1 MIHFKMNDGHE
12 IPALGFGVYLMTS
25 AEVEEFLPKAIEAG
39 YRHIDTAN
47 AYFNEVAVGKVIRES
62 GIPREDF
69 FVTTKLFPQ
78 SYPYEQCKADI
89 DATLERLGLDYV
101 DLLLFHQPYGD
112 YVDGWRAMEEAVRA
126 GKVRSIGLSNFP
138 AHKIEQIMN
147 AKPEDRRSIF
157 EEATGIIVFKS
168 RKQDIERRLANSY
181 TNLNIFLQRMGE
193 VEHMLTPL
201 ARQAEKTKKYK
212 ELCEQLNH
220 NEINLDIYKHDNAES
235 ARASIGSVLSRIQA
249 EIDESRKEAEG
260 MDEKYAEN
268 RRRIAQSDELLQKL
282 NEKILEYTV
291 EMQKKEGDVNVIR
304 ARITF
309 FEQQKEGEEKAVEEG
324 GARLEAIGGELTA
337 AQNSADDYEKKI
349 LDAQRESETLS
360 GEIAALKVRGALRR
374 VAKEHRRHHRKPLGD
389 PPEHRHPLRQ
399 KGGGGGAHRRN
410 RRRRRIAQGRNRGG

>member
-138 AHKIEQIMN
+138 AHKIEQIMKVAQIKPAALQVELN
-147 AKPEDRRSIF
+147 PNWNQHALKAELGKMDLEDVVLEGWYPFGHGDAKL
-157 EEATGIIVFKS
+157 
-168 RKQDIERRLANSY
+168 LAEPV
-181 TNLNIFLQRMGE
+181 IAKIAE
-193 VEHMLTPL
+193 VHG
-201 ARQAEKTKKYK
+201 K
-212 ELCEQLNH
+212 
-220 NEINLDIYKHDNAES
+220 
-235 ARASIGSVLSRIQA
+235 
-249 EIDESRKEAEG
+249 
-260 MDEKYAEN
+260 
-268 RRRIAQSDELLQKL
+268 
-282 NEKILEYTV
+282 
-291 EMQKKEGDVNVIR
+291 
-304 ARITF
+304 
-309 FEQQKEGEEKAVEEG
+309 
-324 GARLEAIGGELTA
+324 TA
-337 AQNSADDYEKKI
+337 AQVILRWMLQEGVVTFPKTTNPQHVLDNIDVFDFELSDDEMARINALPQKAYYDVPEKAPDFVLVQNDYSKQ
-349 LDAQRESETLS
+349 A
-360 GEIAALKVRGALRR
+360 
-374 VAKEHRRHHRKPLGD
+374 
-389 PPEHRHPLRQ
+389 
-399 KGGGGGAHRRN
+399 
-410 RRRRRIAQGRNRGG
+410 

>member
-138 AHKIEQIMN
+138 ARKIEQIMKVAQIKPAALQVELN
-147 AKPEDRRSIF
+147 PYWNQHALKAELAKIGLGDIVYEGWYPFGHGDAKLLAEPVIAKIAEAHGKTVAQVILRWMLQEGVVTFPKTTNPQHVLDNIDVFDF
-157 EEATGIIVFKS
+157 E
-168 RKQDIERRLANSY
+168 
-181 TNLNIFLQRMGE
+181 
-193 VEHMLTPL
+193 
-201 ARQAEKTKKYK
+201 
-212 ELCEQLNH
+212 
-220 NEINLDIYKHDNAES
+220 
-235 ARASIGSVLSRIQA
+235 LSD
-249 EIDESRKEAEG
+249 DE
-260 MDEKYAEN
+260 M
-268 RRRIAQSDELLQKL
+268 
-282 NEKILEYTV
+282 
-291 EMQKKEGDVNVIR
+291 
-304 ARITF
+304 ARINALP
-309 FEQQKEGEEKAVEEG
+309 QKAYYDVPEKAPDFV
-324 GARLEAIGGELTA
+324 LV
-337 AQNSADDYEKKI
+337 QNDYSKQ
-349 LDAQRESETLS
+349 A
-360 GEIAALKVRGALRR
+360 
-374 VAKEHRRHHRKPLGD
+374 
-389 PPEHRHPLRQ
+389 
-399 KGGGGGAHRRN
+399 
-410 RRRRRIAQGRNRGG
+410 

>member
-138 AHKIEQIMN
+138 AHKIEQIMKVAQIKPAALQVELN
-147 AKPEDRRSIF
+147 PYWNQHALKAELGKMDLEDVVLEGWYPFGHGDAKLLAEPVIAKIA
-157 EEATGIIVFKS
+157 EAHGK
-168 RKQDIERRLANSY
+168 
-181 TNLNIFLQRMGE
+181 
-193 VEHMLTPL
+193 
-201 ARQAEKTKKYK
+201 
-212 ELCEQLNH
+212 
-220 NEINLDIYKHDNAES
+220 
-235 ARASIGSVLSRIQA
+235 
-249 EIDESRKEAEG
+249 
-260 MDEKYAEN
+260 
-268 RRRIAQSDELLQKL
+268 
-282 NEKILEYTV
+282 
-291 EMQKKEGDVNVIR
+291 
-304 ARITF
+304 
-309 FEQQKEGEEKAVEEG
+309 
-324 GARLEAIGGELTA
+324 TA
-337 AQNSADDYEKKI
+337 AQVILRWMLQEGVVTFPKTTNPQHI
-349 LDAQRESETLS
+349 LDNIDVFDFELS
-360 GEIAALKVRGALRR
+360 DDEMTRINALPQKAYYDV
-374 VAKEHRRHHRKPLGD
+374 
-389 PPEHRHPLRQ
+389 PEEAPDFVLMQ
-399 KGGGGGAHRRN
+399 NDYSKQA
-410 RRRRRIAQGRNRGG
+410 

>member
-138 AHKIEQIMN
+138 ARKIEQIMEVAQIKPAALQVELN
-147 AKPEDRRSIF
+147 PYWNQHALKAELAKIGLGDIVYEGWYPFGHGDAKLLAEPVIAKIAEAHGKTVAQVILRWMLQEGVVTFPKTTNPQHVLDNIDVFDF
-157 EEATGIIVFKS
+157 E
-168 RKQDIERRLANSY
+168 
-181 TNLNIFLQRMGE
+181 
-193 VEHMLTPL
+193 
-201 ARQAEKTKKYK
+201 
-212 ELCEQLNH
+212 
-220 NEINLDIYKHDNAES
+220 
-235 ARASIGSVLSRIQA
+235 LSD
-249 EIDESRKEAEG
+249 DE
-260 MDEKYAEN
+260 M
-268 RRRIAQSDELLQKL
+268 
-282 NEKILEYTV
+282 
-291 EMQKKEGDVNVIR
+291 
-304 ARITF
+304 ARINALPQ
-309 FEQQKEGEEKAVEEG
+309 EAYYDVPEKAPDFV
-324 GARLEAIGGELTA
+324 LV
-337 AQNSADDYEKKI
+337 QNDYSKQ
-349 LDAQRESETLS
+349 A
-360 GEIAALKVRGALRR
+360 
-374 VAKEHRRHHRKPLGD
+374 
-389 PPEHRHPLRQ
+389 
-399 KGGGGGAHRRN
+399 
-410 RRRRRIAQGRNRGG
+410 

>member
-138 AHKIEQIMN
+138 AHKIERIMKVAQIKPAALQVELNPYWNQHALKAELAKIGLGDIVYEGWYPFGHGDAKLLAEPVIAKIAEAHGKTVAQVILRWMLQEGVVTFPKTTNPQHILDNIDVFDFELSDDEMARIN
-147 AKPEDRRSIF
+147 ALPQKAYYDVP
-157 EEATGIIVFKS
+157 EEAPDFVLVQNDYS
-168 RKQDIERRLANSY
+168 KQA
-181 TNLNIFLQRMGE
+181 
-193 VEHMLTPL
+193 
-201 ARQAEKTKKYK
+201 
-212 ELCEQLNH
+212 
-220 NEINLDIYKHDNAES
+220 
-235 ARASIGSVLSRIQA
+235 
-249 EIDESRKEAEG
+249 
-260 MDEKYAEN
+260 
-268 RRRIAQSDELLQKL
+268 
-282 NEKILEYTV
+282 
-291 EMQKKEGDVNVIR
+291 
-304 ARITF
+304 
-309 FEQQKEGEEKAVEEG
+309 
-324 GARLEAIGGELTA
+324 
-337 AQNSADDYEKKI
+337 
-349 LDAQRESETLS
+349 
-360 GEIAALKVRGALRR
+360 
-374 VAKEHRRHHRKPLGD
+374 
-389 PPEHRHPLRQ
+389 
-399 KGGGGGAHRRN
+399 
-410 RRRRRIAQGRNRGG
+410 